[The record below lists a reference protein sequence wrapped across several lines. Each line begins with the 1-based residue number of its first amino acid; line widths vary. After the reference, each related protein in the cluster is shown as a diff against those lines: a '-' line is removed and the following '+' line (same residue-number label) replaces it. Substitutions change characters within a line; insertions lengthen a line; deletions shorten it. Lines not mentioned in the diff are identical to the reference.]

1 MEPAGAGMSIVRAF
15 TTALS
20 LLSHGKLIV
29 PLLTYFAV
37 KILLVILYTIS
48 ISEPWSS
55 LWAFFLRGVTGN
67 QLSHYPTHLLLMP
80 LALGRLDMI
89 LQILLNVIFQGATIL
104 LVTSAFKQK
113 QISLKDSFGG
123 SARRYV
129 HLVCVSLVTSIVIL
143 LCVNFP
149 NAVINRLVDSPRMV
163 IIAAAM
169 LLGLVI
175 QAFFIYA
182 MPLVILEHHSAIRA
196 IGNSFRMARRF
207 FGQTFLIAATPFV
220 LMLPTTLL
228 SFKAQVISLRLSPEF
243 MIHIQTADEVMQL
256 IATYLFIGGLTI
268 NFIRRR
274 RNSRESKHRTY

>member
-15 TTALS
+15 STALS

-29 PLLTYFAV
+29 PLLIYFAL

-55 LWAFFLRGVTGN
+55 LWAFLLRGVTGN

-113 QISLKDSFGG
+113 QISLKDSFGS

-129 HLVCVSLVTSIVIL
+129 HLVCVSLITSIVIL

-182 MPLVILEHHSAIRA
+182 MPLVILEHHSAIQA

-274 RNSRESKHRTY
+274 RNSRESKRRTY

>member
-15 TTALS
+15 STALS

-29 PLLTYFAV
+29 PLLIYFAL

-80 LALGRLDMI
+80 LALGRLDML

-129 HLVCVSLVTSIVIL
+129 HLVCVSLITSIVIL

-274 RNSRESKHRTY
+274 RNSRESKRRTY